1 MTQQRPRGDFRRES
15 LLKTVLNSVLGTCF
29 NQARLDQRTQILE
42 KRGRPTWGGRKGR
55 SIIKGSH
62 AQGVASAQQQDVSPL
77 TEERAVES
85 FRSWCGVSW
94 PRHLNDGRLRPG
106 TRQRPVWR
114 PTCWTGV
121 WRRLPEEARLRLSS
135 ALWVPL
141 GPGCESDPGVCVC
154 QPERTSSP

>member
-1 MTQQRPRGDFRRES
+1 MGGGDLTQQRPRGDFRRES

-62 AQGVASAQQQDVSPL
+62 AQGVASAQQQDVCPL

-85 FRSWCGVSW
+85 FRSWRGVSW

-106 TRQRPVWR
+106 TRQRPSGGPLAGLEFGEGCPRR
-114 PTCWTGV
+114 PVCV
-121 WRRLPEEARLRLSS
+121 SVQPS
-135 ALWVPL
+135 
-141 GPGCESDPGVCVC
+141 GCPWGRAVRVTRVCVC
-154 QPERTSSP
+154 VSA